1 MLASAAAAG
10 TARRPPGGPMSFA
23 ALVVVALLQPAAPG
37 DKPVK
42 GGKKAEAREVKNDP
56 PPAGKINGPG
66 PLDDARKVAEAY
78 LNTLA
83 GKGGDESRDLLLGG
97 ATLTAR
103 DFAIPN
109 WRITSRDEARVE
121 EKSIF
126 GAMKAMWM
134 LDKIGAEALN
144 MVVVQEDDNLTLTQE
159 QAAKMLAPT
168 REAAVKFQDEFPLFS
183 YVARVDKDV
192 FWHPEN
198 PWRKEA
204 KKLGKEGNYKLEVH
218 RFMIEEREQGK
229 QTRLWPLRV
238 LRVKSAKYDSGWKIL
253 PASDWDPNY

>member
-1 MLASAAAAG
+1 
-10 TARRPPGGPMSFA
+10 MSLA
-23 ALVVVALLQPAAPG
+23 ALVVVALLQPGAPG
-37 DKPVK
+37 DKAAKPAP
-42 GGKKAEAREVKNDP
+42 KKAETREVKSEP
-56 PPAGKINGPG
+56 PPADKIDGPG
-66 PLDDARKVAEAY
+66 PLDEPRKVAEAY
-78 LNTLA
+78 LNALA
-83 GKGGDESRDLLLGG
+83 GKGGEESRDLLLGG

-103 DFAIPN
+103 DFNIPN
-109 WRITSRDEARVE
+109 WRIANRDEARVE

-134 LDKIGAEALN
+134 LDKIGAETLN
-144 MVVVQEDDNLTLTQE
+144 MVVVKEDDSLTLTQE

-168 REAAVKFQDEFPLFS
+168 REAALKFQDDYPLFS
-183 YVARVDKDV
+183 YVSRVDRDV

-204 KKLGKEGNYKLEVH
+204 KKLGREGNYRLEMH
-218 RFMIEEREQGK
+218 RFMVEEREQGR

-238 LRVKSAKYDSGWKIL
+238 VRVKSAKYDSGWKIL

>member
-1 MLASAAAAG
+1 
-10 TARRPPGGPMSFA
+10 MSLA
-23 ALVVVALLQPAAPG
+23 ALVVVALLQPGAPG
-37 DKPVK
+37 DKAAKPAA
-42 GGKKAEAREVKNDP
+42 KKAELREVKTDP
-56 PPAGKINGPG
+56 PPAARIDGPG
-66 PLDDARKVAEAY
+66 PLDEPRKVAEAY
-78 LNTLA
+78 LNALA
-83 GKGGDESRDLLLGG
+83 GKGGDDSRDLLLGG

-103 DFAIPN
+103 DFNIPN
-109 WRITSRDEARVE
+109 WRIANRDEARVE
-121 EKSIF
+121 EKPIF

-144 MVVVQEDDNLTLTQE
+144 MVVVAEDDNLTLTQE

-168 REAAVKFQDEFPLFS
+168 RAAALKFQDDYPLFS

-192 FWHPEN
+192 FWHPDN

-204 KKLGKEGNYKLEVH
+204 KKLGKEGNYRLELH
-218 RFMIEEREQGK
+218 RFMVEEREQGK

-238 LRVKSAKYDSGWKIL
+238 LRVTTAKYDSGWKIL

>member
-1 MLASAAAAG
+1 
-10 TARRPPGGPMSFA
+10 MSLA
-23 ALVVVALLQPAAPG
+23 ALVVVALLQPGSPG
-37 DKPVK
+37 DGAAKPAAKPAAKK
-42 GGKKAEAREVKNDP
+42 GEVREVKADP
-56 PPAGKINGPG
+56 PPAGRIDGPG
-66 PLDDARKVAEAY
+66 PLDEPRKVAEAY
-78 LNTLA
+78 LNALS
-83 GKGGDESRDLLLGG
+83 GKGGEDSRDLLLGG

-103 DFAIPN
+103 DFNIPN
-109 WRITSRDEARVE
+109 WRIVNRDEARVE

-144 MVVVQEDDNLTLTQE
+144 MVVVQEDDSLNLTQE

-168 REAAVKFQDEFPLFS
+168 REAAVRFQDDFPLFS

-198 PWRKEA
+198 PWRREA
-204 KKLGKEGNYKLEVH
+204 KKLGKEGNYRLELH
-218 RFMIEEREQGK
+218 RFMVEEREQGK

>member
-1 MLASAAAAG
+1 
-10 TARRPPGGPMSFA
+10 MSLA
-23 ALVVVALLQPAAPG
+23 ALVVIALLHPASPGDAAKPAA
-37 DKPVK
+37 KPVK
-42 GGKKAEAREVKNDP
+42 KGEVREVKTEP
-56 PPAGKINGPG
+56 PPAGKIDGPG

-78 LNTLA
+78 LNALS
-83 GKGGDESRDLLLGG
+83 GKGGEESRDLLLGG

-103 DFAIPN
+103 DFNIPN
-109 WRITSRDEARVE
+109 WRIAYRDEARVE

-144 MVVVQEDDNLTLTQE
+144 MVVVQEDDSLTLTQE

-168 REAAVKFQDEFPLFS
+168 REAAVKFQDEFPLFA
-183 YVARVDKDV
+183 YIARVDKDV

-198 PWRKEA
+198 PWRREA
-204 KKLGKEGNYKLEVH
+204 KKLGKEGNYRLELH
-218 RFMIEEREQGK
+218 RFMVEEREQGK